1 MIFLQQRV
9 VVTAAMC
16 VIIAA
21 TVMLPSAAP
30 ALTDYSAGKTPEQL
44 YNTDCSGCH
53 PSPHGLAH
61 GRNARALTGFLRG
74 HNTTKA
80 LSAAQL
86 ASYLIRARATHSTV
100 LTAENWFLK
109 ILWNTWR
116 KVSTTSRWL
125 IGQAAKLLHV

>member
-1 MIFLQQRV
+1 MIFLHQRV

-61 GRNARALTGFLRG
+61 
-74 HNTTKA
+74 A

-116 KVSTTSRWL
+116 KVYTTSRWL